1 MQEKVTVK
9 YISSETFVPFL
20 SVVMNVC
27 NFIFAV
33 MLRPAAEV
41 TNCDRCQRLRRLY
54 VHYSPV
60 GHRWHNWYHNNSS
73 RRMYTKLYMTW
84 SRTEIYNPGLWWK
97 ELSFFLKLHSFSVF
111 FLDYKSVHSIKMF
124 SYRYLQPSVIVFLC
138 LNVQIY
144 EAIP

>member
-1 MQEKVTVK
+1 MQEKATVK

-73 RRMYTKLYMTW
+73 RRMHNSIW
-84 SRTEIYNPGLWWK
+84 HEV
-97 ELSFFLKLHSFSVF
+97 ELKFIILDYDGKHYLFSQITFIQCV
-111 FLDYKSVHSIKMF
+111 FLDCKSVHSIKMF

-144 EAIP
+144 EALP